1 MFDTVTGQSFCGQSS
16 IVMKFMGDKLID
28 TADNFLINSDF
39 NLLSRVF
46 QLGTMR

>member
-1 MFDTVTGQSFCGQSS
+1 MFDTVTGQSFCG
-16 IVMKFMGDKLID
+16 IFMKFIGDKLVD